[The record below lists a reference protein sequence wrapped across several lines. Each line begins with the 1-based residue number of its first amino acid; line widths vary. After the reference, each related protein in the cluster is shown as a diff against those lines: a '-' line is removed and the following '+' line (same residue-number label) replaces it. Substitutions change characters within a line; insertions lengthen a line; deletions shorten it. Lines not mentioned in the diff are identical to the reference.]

1 MRAWVWWGAGT
12 HVWMQRPENV
22 WRSAL
27 PLSLISLRLGLP
39 LNLELAVLTSCVG
52 QQVPRDPPITLPSPA
67 LQDYRLS
74 PAFCVD
80 CVVFMQAQQALSFT
94 WPLPRPVVCIFCTG
108 LRVNHFS

>member
-12 HVWMQRPENV
+12 HVWVQRPENV

-27 PLSLISLRLGLP
+27 PLSLISLRLGFP

-52 QQVPRDPPITLPSPA
+52 QQVPRDPPLTLPSPT

-74 PAFCVD
+74 PTFCVN
-80 CVVFMQAQQALSFT
+80 CVVFMQASTVIHMATSQTRSMYFLYWS
-94 WPLPRPVVCIFCTG
+94 
-108 LRVNHFS
+108 